1 MNAIND
7 RRTLTGL
14 ILVAIGLAV
23 LAAEYFALT
32 DAVVLGSIG
41 AVFLIAYAFTRRYGF
56 LVPGM
61 ILAVGAVGVGL
72 QDSGNDPSGGLVGLA
87 FGAGFLGIYIVD
99 AFVRDGSRWWPL
111 VPGTILTLVGA
122 NALVEGTLATDVVA
136 RLSPLVLV
144 IAGVVILFAA
154 WRRAPAARPTEGAP
168 S

>member
-1 MNAIND
+1 MKLIND
-7 RRTLTGL
+7 RRTLAGL

-23 LAAEYFALT
+23 LGAEWLALT

-41 AVFLIAYAFTRRYGF
+41 GVFLVAYAFTRRYGF

-61 ILAVGAVGVGL
+61 ILGAGAVGVGL

-87 FGAGFLGIYIVD
+87 FGAAFLGIYLVD

-111 VPGTILTLVGA
+111 IPGTILTLVGA
-122 NALVEGTLATDVVA
+122 NALLEGTVATDVFA

-144 IAGVVILFAA
+144 VAGVILLVAA
-154 WRRAPAARPTEGAP
+154 WRRAPTARATEGG
-168 S
+168 